1 MHDDAGGEEAWEAET
16 VTFVTRG
23 VFDRD
28 ERLQRQFFEL
38 VRG

>member
-1 MHDDAGGEEAWEAET
+1 MTMRGVKKPGSRT

-28 ERLQRQFFEL
+28 ERLQRQFFDL
-38 VRG
+38 VRA